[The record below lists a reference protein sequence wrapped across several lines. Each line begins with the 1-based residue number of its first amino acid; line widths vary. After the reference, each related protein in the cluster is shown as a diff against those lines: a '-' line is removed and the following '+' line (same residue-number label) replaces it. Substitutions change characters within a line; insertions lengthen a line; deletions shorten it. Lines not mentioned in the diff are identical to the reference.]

1 MKNCQIQLKIG
12 RRAEWTFFSKKYR
25 WSTAHEKM
33 FNTTAYYGNT
43 SQNHDEISPHT
54 HYKSFYQEN
63 KR

>member
-1 MKNCQIQLKIG
+1 MFP
-12 RRAEWTFFSKKYR
+12 RRHR
-25 WSTAHEKM
+25 DDQQVHEKM
-33 FNTTAYYGNT
+33 FNIINRKENT

>member
-43 SQNHDEISPHT
+43 SQNHDEISPHIG
-54 HYKSFYQEN
+54 
-63 KR
+63 